1 MYTFWFFKIFKKWS
15 WIILVIALYLD
26 FWQILLLMGLKSWS
40 QSFDA
45 TKCVWQTYSCFFN
58 RHSIGRAI
66 VSYHR
71 ISFSTYWTPFF
82 DTICQLW
89 ASLRWHFFLR
99 IFKIGFLSLTI
110 SKSKWTWKWVIS
122 DMSSSFL
129 WGKIRFSSG
138 IWFRDVVGY
147 FI

>member
-1 MYTFWFFKIFKKWS
+1 MELS
-15 WIILVIALYLD
+15 WVIALYLD

-71 ISFSTYWTPFF
+71 ISFSTYWTPFY
-82 DTICQLW
+82 DTICQLCELAW
-89 ASLRWHFFLR
+89 NGFDFFWVKVPR

-138 IWFRDVVGY
+138 IWCRDVGG
-147 FI
+147 